1 MAVTIFEDLVLR
13 ERGDPLLEVAVPQ
26 RQQRA
31 LVVEEGNARG
41 QRRHLRLRN
50 NPRPVK
56 FADIFFFFIL
66 GEIQLEMLAGCRIQH
81 ASFFWQEIGSKCII
95 IQHGCSWQELGSK
108 CKFST
113 VVLGKSSAQ
122 NA

>member
-1 MAVTIFEDLVLR
+1 MAILHACSAELNSDGDRRCIAIGKAAAMAVTIFEDLVLR

-81 ASFFWQEIGSKCII
+81 ASFFGRR
-95 IQHGCSWQELGSK
+95 
-108 CKFST
+108 
-113 VVLGKSSAQ
+113 SAQ